1 MKTHV
6 VYAFIDENGSPFY
19 VGKTNDLKIR
29 KQAHLYEVKKGNTL
43 PKYNKL
49 RKLFRE
55 GHEFDSLII
64 VLEEGIHH
72 DHIDNKEIYH
82 IRRLREKGYK
92 LRNLTDG
99 GEGMSNP
106 SPELI
111 EKIRQARIGTK
122 RSEESKKR
130 MSEARKGIKFSEEHK
145 KNLSRARQQRV
156 ITQVTKDK
164 CSQTSKGKINIKKYE
179 LTDPQGN
186 VHITENGLSL
196 FCEQHHLTR
205 ANLVQVADGKRLHH
219 KGWTAKRIEQ

>member
-49 RKLFRE
+49 RKLLRE
-55 GHEFDSLII
+55 GHEFGNL
-64 VLEEGIHH
+64 VVTLEEGIPY
-72 DHIDNKEIYH
+72 DQVDNKEMHH
-82 IRRLREKGYK
+82 IRKLREEGYK

-111 EKIRQARIGTK
+111 EKLRQAHLGQK

-130 MSEARKGIKFSEEHK
+130 MSEARKGIKFSTEHK
-145 KNLSRARQQRV
+145 KNLSIARQKR
-156 ITQVTKDK
+156 VTKQSTRDK
-164 CSQTSKGKINIKKYE
+164 MSATSKGKINIKKYE
-179 LTDPQGN
+179 LIDPRGG
-186 VHITENGLSL
+186 VHITKNGLSL
-196 FCEQHHLTR
+196 FCEQHGLTR
-205 ANLVQVADGKRLHH
+205 ANLVQVADGKRPHH
-219 KGWTAKRIEQ
+219 KGWIARRIE